1 MFSKH
6 LSSWHGLCNVDGIDE
21 SFSAAICRKRFE
33 EAIMKI
39 RKVEN
44 GLALVG
50 ALFILLAVAVAATSA
65 FNNTLSLDFPQ
76 LDQTSALVARS

>member
-1 MFSKH
+1 MVRAIEDDRDSQ
-6 LSSWHGLCNVDGIDE
+6 N
-21 SFSAAICRKRFE
+21 AAAGAANALK

-65 FNNTLSLDFPQ
+65 LNNKLGVDFPQ
-76 LDQTSALVARS
+76 LDQTFTLVARS

>member
-1 MFSKH
+1 M
-6 LSSWHGLCNVDGIDE
+6 
-21 SFSAAICRKRFE
+21 CRKRSE

-39 RKVEN
+39 KKVEN

-65 FNNTLSLDFPQ
+65 FDNTLSLDFPQ

>member
-1 MFSKH
+1 MVRAIEDDRDSQ
-6 LSSWHGLCNVDGIDE
+6 N
-21 SFSAAICRKRFE
+21 AAAGAANALK

-50 ALFILLAVAVAATSA
+50 ALFILLAVAGRMVGCAGPMAA
-65 FNNTLSLDFPQ
+65 LR
-76 LDQTSALVARS
+76 V